1 VSFSQDSF
9 LNAWLSNES
18 IRFRVRALK
27 ARFRDQTAEFDV
39 IRRHIR
45 SGDIVCDIGA
55 NKGSFILWLSR
66 WCAGGRVIAFEPQPE
81 FARRLAE
88 VCRAMGLD
96 NVRVE
101 AKAVYS
107 HSGDQELFVPAGHSP
122 GASLT
127 RKAAEA
133 TSFTTLSV
141 PVVALDDYFDVNDK
155 VTLLKIDV
163 EGAELGL
170 LQGAERILRQHAPLL
185 VFECENRH
193 LAPGTVGDVFSYLKA
208 LGYEGSFV
216 RRNRLFPIAQFN
228 AAVHQRQHGE
238 WFWKSKDYCNNFVF
252 RKAPRPS

>member
-1 VSFSQDSF
+1 MIQRHV
-9 LNAWLSNES
+9 
-18 IRFRVRALK
+18 RF
-27 ARFRDQTAEFDV
+27 
-39 IRRHIR
+39 
-45 SGDIVCDIGA
+45 GDIVCDIGT

-66 WCAGGRVIAFEPQPE
+66 WCAGGRVVAFEPQPE
-81 FARRLAE
+81 FARRLVE
-88 VCRAMGLD
+88 MCRAMGLD

-107 HSGDQELFVPAGHSP
+107 HSGDQELFVPAGHAP

-127 RKAAEA
+127 QKAAEA
-133 TSFTTLSV
+133 LNFTTLTV
-141 PVVALDDYFDVNDK
+141 PVVALDDYFDANDK

-170 LQGAERILRQHAPLL
+170 LKGAERMLRQHAPLL

-193 LAPGTVGDVFSYLKA
+193 LAPAVVGDVFSYLES

-216 RRNRLFPIAQFN
+216 RRNRLFPISQFD
-228 AAVHQRQHGE
+228 AAVHQCPDGE

-252 RKAPRPS
+252 RKAPARS